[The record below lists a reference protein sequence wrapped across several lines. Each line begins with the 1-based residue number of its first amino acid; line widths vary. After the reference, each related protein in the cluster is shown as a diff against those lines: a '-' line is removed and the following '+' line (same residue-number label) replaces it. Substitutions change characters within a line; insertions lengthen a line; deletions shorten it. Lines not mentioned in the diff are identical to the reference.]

1 MLPGLTGIKSG
12 ASPAPQRGRPQRGAA
27 HGDHAIPN
35 FTPCTPGR
43 DPTPEGLRPW
53 GTAPI
58 LPVPAVPTS
67 HPPSPPSP
75 PPPRGTVG
83 MVTDGLVGLQL
94 EGRKEKRSQPEERA
108 IQIVFARLP
117 WPLEPRGLSW
127 DHPGG
132 GWATCPHLGTCCC
145 VSWQPAGTWGHRC
158 FCDPLAW
165 DIPWHDPGGT
175 TFVTSLAPGVPF

>member
-12 ASPAPQRGRPQRGAA
+12 ASPAAQRGRPQRGAA
-27 HGDHAIPN
+27 HGDHAVPN
-35 FTPCTPGR
+35 FTPCTPGL
-43 DPTPEGLRPW
+43 DPTPERLRPW

-83 MVTDGLVGLQL
+83 TVTDGLVGLQL

-108 IQIVFARLP
+108 IQIVLARLP
-117 WPLEPRGLSW
+117 WPLEPRGLAR

-132 GWATCPHLGTCCC
+132 GVGN
-145 VSWQPAGTWGHRC
+145 VPAPRHVLQREPQAGSLQG
-158 FCDPLAW
+158 PG
-165 DIPWHDPGGT
+165 DIAASVTPWHGTSPGTIPGGPR
-175 TFVTSLAPGVPF
+175 L